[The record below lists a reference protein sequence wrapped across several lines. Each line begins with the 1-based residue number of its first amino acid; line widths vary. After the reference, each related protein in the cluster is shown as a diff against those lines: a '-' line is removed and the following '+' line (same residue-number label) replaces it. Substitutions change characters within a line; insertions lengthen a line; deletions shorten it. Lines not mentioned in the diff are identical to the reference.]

1 MFDPKHE
8 NLKHA
13 KPVFQLLK
21 PSKGIVRLGEQMTL
35 HEPSASAP
43 PELRWVC
50 NTCGLIEPYFVA
62 PIGKWVRRSCA
73 CEKRA
78 KQEAQDAEHLQAWK
92 VEQARRTYGRWLGA
106 RWDNPAVTRELSKK
120 TLESFQADRDP
131 GALAVARAFVESV
144 ARGDASRNIAFIGEY
159 GSGKTYLEAAI
170 LNALRERKIRSLFVS
185 APILFKAYNDAL
197 RHDDDAEGILRQM
210 YQSPV
215 VVIDDIDKAAH
226 TESREDNY
234 FSIFDERYK
243 AGRPTIISTNRWEQL
258 PEYIGE
264 AAYSRLT
271 ARCREVEMI
280 GGNFRV
286 EEDEDHAY

>member
-1 MFDPKHE
+1 MFDPKHT
-8 NLKHA
+8 

-21 PSKGIVRLGEQMTL
+21 PSTGVARLGDLVTI
-35 HEPSASAP
+35 HTPSTSAP

-50 NTCGLIEPYFVA
+50 TTCGLIEPYFVA
-62 PIGKWVRRSCA
+62 PIGKYVRRSCA

-78 KQEAQDAEHLQAWK
+78 KQEAQDAEHFQAWK

-106 RWDNPAVTRELSKK
+106 RWGNPAVTRELSKK
-120 TLESFQADRDP
+120 TLENFQPDRDP

-144 ARGDASRNIAFIGEY
+144 AGGGNASRNIAFIGEY
-159 GSGKTYLEAAI
+159 GSGKTHLEAAI
-170 LNALRERKIRSLFVS
+170 LNALRERKVRSLFVS

-243 AGRPTIISTNRWEQL
+243 AGKPTIISTNRWEML

-271 ARCREVEMI
+271 AKCREVEMI

-286 EEDEDHAY
+286 EEDEDDAY